1 MYYAAD
7 DIAEKEKDF
16 CCFAFNNCASREGEG
31 SIIYLPQTRSFLLR
45 SGGGS
50 CSDGRYF
57 DMTYCPFCGNML
69 PADLTDILTRIVY
82 DKLKL
87 RDFDD
92 PNLPAEFRSD
102 AWWKSR
108 GL

>member
-1 MYYAAD
+1 MYYSAD
-7 DIAEKEKDF
+7 DILGKEKGL
-16 CCFAFNNCASREGEG
+16 CCLVFNNCVRSGGEEG

-45 SGGGS
+45 SAGGS
-50 CSDGRYF
+50 YF
-57 DMTYCPFCGNML
+57 DAKYCPFCGNML
-69 PADLTDILTRIVY
+69 PTDLTDILTRIVY

-102 AWWKSR
+102 AWWKNR